1 MARDRV
7 AIGAEADMDRE
18 IVDGA
23 MEAARVIG
31 AGAFVERRREQRRQS
46 GLLARVLRRAAGNRE
61 FERDERHGVALHE
74 PGLKAGRRR
83 DPLHMFGAGGDGDDG
98 RVSGHFS
105 S

>member
-7 AIGAEADMDRE
+7 AIGAKAKMDGE

-23 MEAARVIG
+23 MEATRVIR
-31 AGAFVERRREQRRQS
+31 AGAFIERRREQRRQS
-46 GLLARVLRRAAGNRE
+46 GLLGRVLRGAAAERE
-61 FERDERHGVALHE
+61 FERDERHGVAFHE

-83 DPLHMFGAGGDGDDG
+83 DPLHMFGAGGDGDDW
-98 RVSGHFS
+98 RVGGHFS